1 MKYAET
7 GQFGVVLQYNI
18 VPNDSRWNL
27 VINSRRQ
34 VPTSLL
40 ILHLDQQPPV
50 PIIIDIIAKWCTGQ
64 KQDSSNDL
72 LLFFPRRFPFS
83 LGKGSSVTPNP
94 QPEGL
99 GDYSALVQQG

>member
-1 MKYAET
+1 MKNAET
-7 GQFGVVLQYNI
+7 RQFGVVLQYNI

-27 VINSRRQ
+27 VINGRRQ

-40 ILHLDQQPPV
+40 ILHLDQQPLV
-50 PIIIDIIAKWCTGQ
+50 PIIIDIITKWYIGQ
-64 KQDSSNDL
+64 KQDSRNDL
-72 LLFFPRRFPFS
+72 LIFFPGRFPFS
-83 LGKGSSVTPNP
+83 VGKGSSVTPNP

>member
-1 MKYAET
+1 MNYAET
-7 GQFGVVLQYNI
+7 RQFGVVLQYNI

-27 VINSRRQ
+27 VINGRRQ

-40 ILHLDQQPPV
+40 ILHLDQQPLV
-50 PIIIDIIAKWCTGQ
+50 PIIIDIITKWYIGQ
-64 KQDSSNDL
+64 KQDSRNDL
-72 LLFFPRRFPFS
+72 LIFFPGRFPFS
-83 LGKGSSVTPNP
+83 VGKGSSVTPNP